1 VGKLVHAGI
10 TSLDGCIADTD
21 GRFDWAVP
29 DEEVHA
35 SINDRE
41 RAVGTYLFGRR
52 MYAEMAEDPPRD
64 HVSEMRDFAQVCARS
79 TRSSPPAHALAAGLV
94 DECHV
99 YVAPVV
105 LGGGKRFFP
114 TVFGSLSSWWRSTAS
129 AVASCTWVTP
139 SGSVLRRLPL
149 IDRGV
154 VRDPVHGPRTPY
166 GAVRRVTGGRP
177 AS

>member
-79 TRSSPPAHALAAGLV
+79 TRSSTPAHALAAGLV
-94 DECHV
+94 DAGRAGWGQALLPDGVRLALELVEEH
-99 YVAPVV
+99 
-105 LGGGKRFFP
+105 RF
-114 TVFGSLSSWWRSTAS
+114 G
-129 AVASCTWVTP
+129 
-139 SGSVLRRLPL
+139 
-149 IDRGV
+149 RGV
-154 VRDPVHGPRTPY
+154 VHLGYPVGVCSSDAFLSLIGAWFAIPFTGREPRT